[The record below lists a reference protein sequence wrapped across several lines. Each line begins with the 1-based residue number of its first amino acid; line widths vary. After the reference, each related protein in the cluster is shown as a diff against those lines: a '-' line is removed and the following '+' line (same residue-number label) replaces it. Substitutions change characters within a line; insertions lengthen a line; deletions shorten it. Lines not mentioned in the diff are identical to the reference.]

1 MLNTKIQF
9 PSEKLK
15 YPTNNSSSMDKEQAK
30 IQKVEQI
37 LKRMEGAINY
47 KGSASDLLHEVLE
60 EN

>member
-1 MLNTKIQF
+1 
-9 PSEKLK
+9 
-15 YPTNNSSSMDKEQAK
+15 MDKEQAK